1 MGKKKYKKK
10 YKIKSKIGIKIL
22 EVNAMLDGN
31 KSPFV

>member
-1 MGKKKYKKK
+1 MGKKK

-31 KSPFV
+31 ESPFV

>member
-31 KSPFV
+31 ESPFV